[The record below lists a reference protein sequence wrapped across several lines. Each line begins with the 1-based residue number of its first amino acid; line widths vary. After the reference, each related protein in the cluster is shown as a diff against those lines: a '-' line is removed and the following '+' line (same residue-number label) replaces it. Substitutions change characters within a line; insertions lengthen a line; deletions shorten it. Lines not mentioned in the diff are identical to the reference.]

1 LINNVGAP
9 LFIIIK
15 PALHKIVEK
24 ENLQDNE
31 DQKKLDNNDDP
42 NLFPP
47 RRHIPESVIVEMEH
61 SRCRF

>member
-15 PALHKIVEK
+15 PTLHKIVEK

-42 NLFPP
+42 FSPKKTY
-47 RRHIPESVIVEMEH
+47 S
-61 SRCRF
+61 